1 VKLLLL
7 DEQDRLLLIHSRD
20 PVTGR
25 ECWHP
30 VGGGIESG
38 ETAQQAAGRE
48 AAEETGLADLPVGA
62 PVWTREHTYTFD
74 GREVEVHE
82 EWLLHVVEHFDPA
95 PADLSDYERKTIRGF
110 RWWRI
115 EDLTTTADTVFPPRL
130 GQRVAALLEDGVP
143 AVPFDITDQRVER
156 PR

>member
-1 VKLLLL
+1 M
-7 DEQDRLLLIHSRD
+7 
-20 PVTGR
+20 TGR
-25 ECWHP
+25 ECWYP

-38 ETAQQAAGRE
+38 ETAQEAAGRE
-48 AAEETGLADLPVGA
+48 AAEETGLVDLPVGA

-82 EWLLHVVEHFDPA
+82 EWLLHSVKHFDPA

-143 AVPFDITDQRVER
+143 AVPFDITDQRR
-156 PR
+156 